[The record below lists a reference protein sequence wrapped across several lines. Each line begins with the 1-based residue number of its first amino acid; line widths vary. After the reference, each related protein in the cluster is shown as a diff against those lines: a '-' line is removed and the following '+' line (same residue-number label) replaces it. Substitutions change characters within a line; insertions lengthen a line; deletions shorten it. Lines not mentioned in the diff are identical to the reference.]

1 MKTLEWIQSDP
12 IGRNEL
18 QAMWPRLV
26 AVVCSLLPELPAGFA
41 ERYEH
46 ETSGR
51 PLVGEASDEVSP
63 PSPAAE
69 REIVVGSTWANC
81 GGGHVIVTGIDDY
94 GVRYSWVSDGARGE
108 RTPRLFR
115 ERWSHVSDPQPA
127 SPDARRKDLCTCGHR
142 REGHV
147 IDGYCLACPNC
158 AGFTDVNAPDPT
170 DPGVI
175 RAAEGAALEPGEYET
190 LGIHERDDTAE
201 LKLGNRFTLLER
213 VQANKNGYWHVPPG
227 YLCGSSWVTAV
238 RRVQEQAPQA
248 AFSRD
253 DTIAADCGA
262 FIPAPQA
269 EAATGE
275 RADHCPS
282 CYSGNR
288 QRAEGCSDSFHRT
301 ARPEVAPATPRSE
314 SASHAHWVQ
323 VADTRLGQIRGLNK
337 QLDSTR
343 NELHRASIGRNEALA
358 KAAEQSSRITHL
370 EASLETA
377 RFEVMN
383 TRQEHDSGRIA
394 ELVAA
399 NERLKGAQRDCVELQ
414 LRCDGLQ
421 GSLAAVERER
431 DELLA
436 QRTQLLSARGRIWRD
451 GYDAGKYDYSTAPEP
466 VEEQACPFGHDAFD
480 VPHFNPFTRPCVCIG
495 CLENDGLKSQLS
507 TRTAELEAARAEQP
521 AGSVYN
527 FAKAILHGDADHR
540 RWLLNAVTEFL
551 CGDTVSQP
559 PPPAESPEPAPGVEA
574 PEVKP

>member
-1 MKTLEWIQSDP
+1 MKPTCQDFVFARDGGM
-12 IGRNEL
+12 GRSPTEE
-18 QAMWPRLV
+18 AIIDYIDRSEEV
-26 AVVCSLLPELPAGFA
+26 A
-41 ERYEH
+41 
-46 ETSGR
+46 
-51 PLVGEASDEVSP
+51 P
-63 PSPAAE
+63 PSPAVE

-81 GGGHVIVTGIDDY
+81 DGGHVIVTGIDDY
-94 GVRYSWVSDGARGE
+94 GVRYSWVSDGERGE

-175 RAAEGAALEPGEYET
+175 RAAEGVVLEPGEYEVVE
-190 LGIHERDDTAE
+190 IAARDEDPGLTVGQRFA
-201 LKLGNRFTLLER
+201 LKYRLEPLTRVGESIWGTRHTLL
-213 VQANKNGYWHVPPG
+213 
-227 YLCGSSWVTAV
+227 TAV

-314 SASHAHWVQ
+314 PAADSPELAQAKQWRKAELNAHPMHGETDPRSVTERLDSASKLAVIQ
-323 VADTRLGQIRGLNK
+323 KLI
-337 QLDSTR
+337 
-343 NELHRASIGRNEALA
+343 EALRQRDTA
-358 KAAEQSSRITHL
+358 LSRITRL

-377 RFEVMN
+377 RFELSNGIEVMN
-383 TRQEHDSGRIA
+383 ARQEHDRARIA
-394 ELVAA
+394 ELVAV
-399 NERLKGAQRDCVELQ
+399 NDRLDEELQ
-414 LRCDGLQ
+414 Q
-421 GSLAAVERER
+421 GDDAIEAAGGNRERGIAAFIATRSVAPVAPQTADLLLIKQTILATSSADAFAAFERVLAA
-431 DELLA
+431 
-436 QRTQLLSARGRIWRD
+436 LS
-451 GYDAGKYDYSTAPEP
+451 
-466 VEEQACPFGHDAFD
+466 
-480 VPHFNPFTRPCVCIG
+480 
-495 CLENDGLKSQLS
+495 
-507 TRTAELEAARAEQP
+507 
-521 AGSVYN
+521 
-527 FAKAILHGDADHR
+527 
-540 RWLLNAVTEFL
+540 
-551 CGDTVSQP
+551 DTDP
-559 PPPAESPEPAPGVEA
+559 PTESPEPAPGVEA
-574 PEVKP
+574 PEVKS